1 MAARRADPP
10 HPPFE
15 ARTRAEWREWLESNH
30 DNARGVWLVSFK
42 KSSGEPHLAYG
53 EAVEEA
59 LCFGWVDS
67 LPRKLDEKRSMLLV
81 TPRKDGSSWSKRN
94 KERAERL
101 IAEGR
106 MAPAGQAKVEAVKR
120 DGAWDRLNE
129 AEALT
134 VPADLAAA
142 FKSDRRAEAHFKA
155 FPPSSRRGILEWI
168 LNAKRPETRA
178 KRVEDTVRLAG
189 QISGP
194 ITIGSKRGAEPK
206 FSTAAYGVAP

>member
-10 HPPFE
+10 YPRFE
-15 ARTRAEWREWLESNH
+15 ARTRAEWREWLQSN
-30 DNARGVWLVSFK
+30 DGTAPGVWLVTYK
-42 KSSGEPHLAYG
+42 KDSGEPHLAYG

-81 TPRKDGSSWSKRN
+81 TPRKDGSSWSKLN

-106 MAPAGQAKVEAVKR
+106 MAPAGQAKVDGAKR

-129 AEALT
+129 VEALT
-134 VPADLAAA
+134 VPADLAEA

-178 KRVEDTVRLAG
+178 KRIGETVRLAR
-189 QISGP
+189 QNI
-194 ITIGSKRGAEPK
+194 KANHYRR
-206 FSTAAYGVAP
+206 